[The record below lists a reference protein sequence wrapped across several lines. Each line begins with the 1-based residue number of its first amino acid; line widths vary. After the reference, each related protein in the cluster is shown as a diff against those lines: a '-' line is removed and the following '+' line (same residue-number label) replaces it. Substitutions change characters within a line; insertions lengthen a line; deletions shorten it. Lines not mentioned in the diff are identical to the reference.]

1 MDKAKGQ
8 SILDLTPS
16 QNALTR
22 QKYLFQVVGDIIKIF
37 APGRFQPLLL
47 RLCKASCVI
56 PRPPIAVSTAP
67 YVNISR
73 SMCLLD
79 IKTGINTKSLFL

>member
-8 SILDLTPS
+8 SIVHLTPS

-22 QKYLFQVVGDIIKIF
+22 QKYLFQVVGNIIKIF

-47 RLCKASCVI
+47 HLCKASCVI
-56 PRPPIAVSTAP
+56 PRPPIAVVSTAP

-73 SMCLLD
+73 SMYLLD
-79 IKTGINTKSLFL
+79 IKTGNQH